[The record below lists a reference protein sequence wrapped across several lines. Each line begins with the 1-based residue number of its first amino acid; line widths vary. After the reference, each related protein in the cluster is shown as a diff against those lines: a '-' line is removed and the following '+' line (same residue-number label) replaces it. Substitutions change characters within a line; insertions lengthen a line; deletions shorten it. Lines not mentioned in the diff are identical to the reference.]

1 MQKGKQNNTN
11 DNKGKDQ
18 LISVSENDFKE
29 SANLGNYRWF
39 FCTEYKNWGY
49 YDPLPDEIKNK
60 IIWYIFPLEKSNEI
74 ERSYINK
81 FPYENENKLIFFDF
95 LQKKHMYIANENN
108 SMVYLGI
115 VKRDKPSNVKNIK
128 NTVRFDTNNLLN
140 YFDNT
145 LNFYQFNLLNNL
157 GIISYETIFNFFP
170 SNPSDKIICNFLSTN
185 IFCNRRLSLF
195 LTNEYQDY
203 LKNNFMKYKT
213 VPFSLE
219 IIKNMLLFDFK
230 KEIVFINY
238 YINSLSE
245 KNFDEIMINMLLE
258 SSEFNKQI
266 IDFPVK
272 CSKKNIIYTTYY
284 LCLKCILMNMNQYR
298 DDWEKNTK
306 GGKSYIYIP
315 RNENKLKKNFYE
327 NNYYF
332 TSSLLITS
340 KNKFNNIADN
350 DKSINK
356 EYNEVEIR
364 IPKKYSEINYHPL
377 FNNNEFDLS
386 DFSLY
391 NEQNIIFPSNS
402 VVKCLNVDENNNKII
417 LEFAYYSFWNPLL
430 YLTKDNKKRYNIIED
445 GFKYLTDEQRNQVFF
460 ARVKNK
466 EAKFIGGLSNL
477 RELEVYDDN
486 EPKTDVKTMTTYF
499 NAFKKLVC
507 LTIVGNNMMNKDCIK
522 LAEGLKHLK
531 ELKILNLSYNSL
543 TDSNISK
550 LTFEKNNKIEVFNLK
565 SNNITDVG
573 IEMIKDELLKLKNLK
588 ELNLYDNQFG
598 DNGFKILLSILK
610 TYKHLRILTIPNCGI
625 GQLGITYFVDYFQN
639 NNDDKNN
646 KNKDGETADKGK
658 NENQINKIEENN
670 NDGFLE
676 NLESLNLMTNPF
688 GDECEEKIIK
698 IFTNLKSLKKYNLG
712 QTQMTPYSKHRIYCI
727 LYKKNKNWYFDENG
741 GWYKICTTNL
751 KEDYL
756 FSMKIKENEIPLKF
770 HKLNIKWFKKNSKKY
785 LNKLYFDFSES
796 YLNDKDMEIL
806 KEGLSLFP
814 NIKGINISFCPKISP
829 IGYINLAKGF
839 KNLTN
844 LSEINLSSNNI
855 NDEGL
860 KNLIEFF
867 DKNTKLY
874 YINLSWNSIT
884 SEGFSL
890 LCKSISNNKLRIKEL
905 NVCGNKI
912 SDEGF
917 KIFSEEVKIGTFNFL
932 YKIDFSHNLLGDE
945 TMYLFMSFFSSF
957 PNLSEINLS
966 YNNITDNSVICFS
979 TIINDL
985 IDNIEIINISNNKLS
1000 DALKCFFGEIGTPY
1014 NIIY

>member
-1 MQKGKQNNTN
+1 
-11 DNKGKDQ
+11 
-18 LISVSENDFKE
+18 
-29 SANLGNYRWF
+29 
-39 FCTEYKNWGY
+39 
-49 YDPLPDEIKNK
+49 
-60 IIWYIFPLEKSNEI
+60 
-74 ERSYINK
+74 
-81 FPYENENKLIFFDF
+81 
-95 LQKKHMYIANENN
+95 
-108 SMVYLGI
+108 
-115 VKRDKPSNVKNIK
+115 
-128 NTVRFDTNNLLN
+128 
-140 YFDNT
+140 
-145 LNFYQFNLLNNL
+145 
-157 GIISYETIFNFFP
+157 
-170 SNPSDKIICNFLSTN
+170 
-185 IFCNRRLSLF
+185 
-195 LTNEYQDY
+195 
-203 LKNNFMKYKT
+203 MKYKT

-402 VVKCLNVDENNNKII
+402 VFKCLNVDENNNKII

-646 KNKDGETADKGK
+646 KNKDGETTDKGK

-867 DKNTKLY
+867 DKNTKLH

-979 TIINDL
+979 RL
-985 IDNIEIINISNNKLS
+985 FSL
-1000 DALKCFFGEIGTPY
+1000 LC
-1014 NIIY
+1014 